1 MMKTKKT
8 KNLYSPNPIIKLKIL
23 MKIGNLYMIKKK
35 LVVKHQAT
43 FKDNLVLKLPI
54 NKFSQ
59 T

>member
-23 MKIGNLYMIKKK
+23 MKIGNYFMIKKK
-35 LVVKHQAT
+35 LVVKHQIT

-54 NKFSQ
+54 NKFSK